1 MTRKPKLGQNFLTD
15 PAAIRAIVDA
25 LGDVSGK
32 TVLEIGPGQA
42 ALTEILAGRAQRL
55 IAVELDRELAPSLR
69 QQFASNPNVEI
80 LEQDILDVDLANLV
94 APGTQLTVIG
104 NLPYYLTSDILLRLF
119 SWHALISQ
127 AVVMIQREV
136 ADRVAASPGSR
147 EYGMLSATAQMY
159 ARVDKLFT
167 LPPQAFSPPPEVF
180 STVLRLT
187 MQPQFSALGVDPGPF
202 QTFLRQSFAQKRKT
216 LANNLRAAGYTPEQI
231 QGAFAA
237 SGTPLQVRAE
247 ALTLEAAARLHL
259 ALLR

>member
-1 MTRKPKLGQNFLTD
+1 MC
-15 PAAIRAIVDA
+15 PAKRFSRSGREKRHSPRFSPGELSASSQSNSIANSPHA
-25 LGDVSGK
+25 CVS
-32 TVLEIGPGQA
+32 
-42 ALTEILAGRAQRL
+42 
-55 IAVELDRELAPSLR
+55 SLR
-69 QQFASNPNVEI
+69 GNPNVEI
-80 LEQDILDVDLANLV
+80 LEQDILDVDLASLV

-127 AVVMIQREV
+127 AVVMVQREV
-136 ADRVAASPGSR
+136 ADRVAATPGSR
-147 EYGMLSATAQMY
+147 DYGMLSATAQMY

-167 LPPQAFSPPPEVF
+167 LPPHAFSPPPEVF

-216 LANNLRAAGYTPEQI
+216 LANNLRAAGYTPAQI
-231 QGAFAA
+231 QAAFAV

-259 ALLR
+259 ALLRQ